1 MGRIPKR
8 ARAVSATDAAKN
20 FGGIVAHVREAR
32 VEYTVERGGVAV
44 ARIVPM
50 ARRRSKVA
58 DLVDLVRRRTGSGV
72 FGDAVGD
79 GVRGLNKRAL
89 LRDPWAS

>member
-1 MGRIPKR
+1 M
-8 ARAVSATDAAKN
+8 SSTDAAKN

-58 DLVDLVRRRTGSGV
+58 DLVDLVRRTRTGGDV

-79 GVRGLNKRAL
+79 GVRGLNKREL